1 MPIDWMQ
8 TLIAAGDIAKQ
19 AAIDLPRQLAA
30 EDLTVVEASRLYS
43 ETERNAQAM
52 DDLVDRMAEE
62 DLDESLQEA
71 AEALQ
76 DIWGGLSI
84 AAVNR
89 LRELQG
95 LPPIEFLEPDEDD
108 EDGDE

>member
-1 MPIDWMQ
+1 MPVDWMQ
-8 TLIAAGDIAKQ
+8 TLIAAGEIAKQ
-19 AAIDLPRQLAA
+19 AAIDVPKQLAA
-30 EDLTVVEASRLYS
+30 ADLTVVEASRLYT

-52 DDLVDRMAEE
+52 DDLVDKMAEE
-62 DLDESLQEA
+62 DLDEALQEA

-95 LPPIEFLEPDEDD
+95 LPPIEFLEPDEGNEDDD
-108 EDGDE
+108 E

>member
-1 MPIDWMQ
+1 MPVDWKQ
-8 TLIAAGDIAKQ
+8 TLLAAGEIAKQ

-30 EDLTVVEASRLYS
+30 KDLTVVEASRLYS

-62 DLDESLQEA
+62 DLNEALQEA

-76 DIWGGLSI
+76 DVWGGLSI

-95 LPPIEFLEPDEDD
+95 LPPIEFLEPEDD
-108 EDGDE
+108 DGDGE